1 MARTAHHLQGVAP
14 AHRSQA
20 GAHGNEGYRR
30 NRLRKRFVP
39 VLSRTCLVASIIAA
53 GLAAGCTTSA
63 KPTCTPKA
71 ERLAASR
78 RSSLI
83 AVVPRTSR
91 SAATWG
97 LRELA
102 KLLPFV
108 ASGGLELHVLYSQDS
123 DDLVEGG
130 GDGGPPQVLL
140 TSVPDFPAVHL
151 TGAPASPPDPTT
163 LSASLYCG
171 RLASWQAHT
180 VSRLQ
185 AETARRAA
193 LAAAWARTAGADL
206 RSLARKP
213 IPDTSGSEAGV
224 EIDAS
229 ASVFTAAQV
238 AQAAPKP
245 TIVFLGGL
253 TSLRPPSLNFRFPA
267 RLVAL
272 VRSTD
277 PGQVLRAEANWARW
291 ARRAGG
297 SFEAVSANDAP
308 AQIARALS
316 GPGGVR

>member
-1 MARTAHHLQGVAP
+1 MARTAHHLHSVASED
-14 AHRSQA
+14 RSQA
-20 GAHGNEGYRR
+20 GARGNEGHRL

-39 VLSRTCLVASIIAA
+39 VLSRAFLVVSITAA
-53 GLAAGCTTSA
+53 GLATGCTPSA
-63 KPTCTPKA
+63 RPNCMPKA
-71 ERLAASR
+71 EKLAASR

-102 KLLPFV
+102 RLLPLV
-108 ASGGLELHVLYSQDS
+108 ASGGLQLHVLYSQDS

-140 TSVPDFPAVHL
+140 TSVPHFPAVHL
-151 TGAPASPPDPTT
+151 TGAPASPSDPTS
-163 LSASLYCG
+163 LSAGLYCG
-171 RLASWQAHT
+171 RLASWQAHAT
-180 VSRLQ
+180 SRLQ
-185 AETARRAA
+185 TETARRAA
-193 LAAAWARTAGADL
+193 LAAAWARTARADL
-206 RSLARKP
+206 RRLARKP
-213 IPDTSGSEAGV
+213 IPDTSGSESGV

-238 AQAAPKP
+238 AQAAPQP

-253 TSLRPPSLNFRFPA
+253 TSLRPPLLKFRFPA

-272 VRSTD
+272 IRSTD

-316 GPGGVR
+316 GAGGVR